1 MRLANLNGRATI
13 VLDDGIVDVATASQ
27 GAFSTSID
35 KCLGQLDKLDA
46 WCRTAK
52 PVPEEIDVAEF
63 ARDPRLGPVV
73 NPQQVFAIGLNY
85 RRHATESGL
94 GVPTEPMV
102 FTKFNSSVCGPN
114 ESLPIPGA
122 TTDYEAELVVVIGA
136 TVRDV
141 SVDDALNVVA
151 GYCVGQDFSERD
163 VQFRSTPAQF
173 SLAKSF
179 RNFAPIGPWL
189 TTADDVPDP
198 QGPRYWHAAQRF
210 VDAGLPHE
218 RHGLLGRR
226 TDRVPVVG
234 VRTAPWRPH
243 LHRHA
248 RGRRTESNTT
258 RVLAAGRR
266 HRDDD

>member
-173 SLAKSF
+173 LAREVVPQLRANRSV
-179 RNFAPIGPWL
+179 
-189 TTADDVPDP
+189 ADDRGRRPRSP
-198 QGPRYWHAAQRF
+198 GPHYWHAAQRF

-234 VRTAPWRPH
+234 VRAAPWRPH